1 MLLVGYMLAEW
12 GSYGFLFYHPSA
24 NNQWRPMLALQCVPV
39 TILILIMPWMPESPR
54 WLVKQGRIED
64 AERVLLKLHEPEE
77 AAIEMGRIKA
87 QIKIERTLPSDWYS
101 MLWKKP
107 SYRKRSLIGFG
118 TTAFIQFSGILVINS
133 TNPLSS
139 RFIASH

>member
-12 GSYGFLFYHPSA
+12 GSYGFLFYHPKA
-24 NNQWRPMLALQCVPV
+24 NNQWRPMLALQCAPV

-54 WLVKQGRIED
+54 WLVKQGRIDD
-64 AERVLLKLHEPEE
+64 AEKVLLKLHDQEE
-77 AAIEMGRIKA
+77 AALEMQQIQA
-87 QIKIERTLPSDWYS
+87 QIKIEEGLPSDWYS

-133 TNPLSS
+133 KGLLSIPMY
-139 RFIASH
+139 FC